1 MKVKGLPE
9 DLSRPREEEDE
20 PGFDFR
26 RYFDLF
32 VRHWKL
38 IAAVVFL
45 AGVVTVVKTYLT
57 PPVCRA
63 AAVISVESE
72 KLALGDVGI
81 NDRMFAVRD
90 PDFIPTQMRMIRG
103 RDVLEKVVSARLD
116 ARGPANGPDAEAA
129 REAELGR
136 RVRILSTQLEVNAI
150 QGTTLIEVA
159 YKAGSP
165 KEAAEVANSVVDAF
179 VAWSRESRID
189 QAAQV
194 SRFLEAQIE
203 QLKKDVQEKEKKLA
217 DFGRSRDIVSM
228 DPDTNVSMQKLET
241 FNKDYAGA
249 VNERVNKEARLQQLQ
264 AMTPEAIAD
273 QDPAV
278 AAARAEQQKLER
290 EYAEKLSIWK
300 PDFPAMKQLMARIQ
314 KGKGYLETV
323 SREAAQKARDQARV
337 EVESARRREEV
348 LRGVLRNQ
356 TSEALGQSVNAVE
369 FANLRVESTASRT
382 LLETM
387 LKRQAELEV
396 AARMAGARQS
406 TAQVVERASR
416 PEFRFYPS
424 YRSNLQK
431 GLVLGLFLGAGLVLL
446 VDFVDRSVRT
456 QDQVEKFLKLPA
468 LGVIPSL
475 GSGAKKG
482 YGYGYGYG
490 YGSRRKRKDADP
502 GAEGGDVKEP
512 AEPAAVEMIPFT
524 SPRSIVTE
532 AYRAF
537 RTLLLLSRAG
547 GLKSVVITSAIPGEG
562 KTTTALNLAVTLA
575 QLGRKAILLDA
586 DLHKPRLHSAM
597 KVPNRKG
604 LVSILAEGAK
614 LEDVMQQTVVPGLW
628 VVTSGP
634 LTPNPSGLLS
644 SDAMT
649 VLLDELTAAF
659 DYVVFDSP
667 PVQPVA
673 DALILG
679 AITDGVVLTIRG
691 GKTSRE
697 VVAKARNKIHRA
709 NVRVLGA
716 LINDLRVGGPAFGG
730 YGAYAKYEYGY
741 GYGYGAA
748 PGEDGGSADDGPA
761 MPVDVGARTAPARS
775 ATARTEGPASRTRRK
790 A

>member
-38 IAAVVFL
+38 IAVVVFL
-45 AGVVTVVKTYLT
+45 AGVVTVVRTYLT
-57 PPVCRA
+57 PPVFRA

-72 KLALGDVGI
+72 KLALGDLGI
-81 NDRMFAVRD
+81 SERMLAVRD

-103 RDVLEKVVSARLD
+103 RDVLEKVVAAELD
-116 ARGPANGPDAEAA
+116 ARGPAKGPDAEAA

-136 RVRILSTQLEVNAI
+136 RVRQLSTRLEVNAI

-159 YKAGSP
+159 YKAGTP
-165 KEAAEVANSVVDAF
+165 KEAADVANAVVDAF
-179 VAWSRESRID
+179 VAWTRDSRIE

-194 SRFLEAQIE
+194 SKFLDAQIE
-203 QLKKDVQEKEKKLA
+203 QLKKDVQEKERRLA

-228 DPDTNVSMQKLET
+228 DPGTNVSMQKLET
-241 FNKDYAGA
+241 FNRDYAAA
-249 VNERVNKEARLQQLQ
+249 VNERVNKEARLQQLE
-264 AMTPEAIAD
+264 AMSAESIAD
-273 QDPAV
+273 QDAAV
-278 AAARAEQQKLER
+278 ATARAEQQKLER

-323 SREAAQKARDQARV
+323 SRESARKAREQARV
-337 EVESARRREEV
+337 EVESARKREEV

-406 TAQVVERASR
+406 TAQVVERASK

-424 YRSNLQK
+424 YRANLQK
-431 GLVLGLFLGAGLVLL
+431 GLFLGLFLGAGLVLL
-446 VDFVDRSVRT
+446 VDFLDRSVRT

-468 LGVIPSL
+468 LGVIPSV
-475 GSGAKKG
+475 GSGSGRG

-490 YGSRRKRKDADP
+490 LRRKKPADGEGDGASEAQPDA
-502 GAEGGDVKEP
+502 AEL
-512 AEPAAVEMIPFT
+512 IPHT
-524 SPRSIVTE
+524 SPRSEETE

-575 QLGRKAILLDA
+575 QLGKRAILFDA
-586 DLHKPRLHSAM
+586 DLHKPRLHAALKIS
-597 KVPNRKG
+597 NRRG

-614 LEDVMQQTVVPGLW
+614 LEEVMQPTAVPGLW
-628 VVTSGP
+628 VVPSGP

-644 SDAMT
+644 SDAMAA
-649 VLLDELTAAF
+649 LLEEVTAGF

-679 AITDGVVLTIRG
+679 AVTDGVVLTIRG

-697 VVAKARNKIHRA
+697 VVAKARNKLHRA
-709 NVRVLGA
+709 NVRILGA
-716 LINDLRVGGPAFGG
+716 LINDLKVGRKSLGG
-730 YGAYAKYEYGY
+730 YGPYAKYEYGY
-741 GYGYGAA
+741 GYGYGYGTA
-748 PGEDGGSADDGPA
+748 PGEGGAAADA
-761 MPVDVGARTAPARS
+761 AASMPVSVAARTAPRPA
-775 ATARTEGPASRTRRK
+775 ADPAPGPHASPPSRGARRK